1 LPVNLKALSSHGGS
15 QTSGNCPEGMGWNDK
30 TQECESI
37 CEAFDVN
44 NKFLR
49 GFCEDVI
56 KGLEDALIQAK
67 EECSKRNG
75 MKWDESENICVIDIN
90 VIVEE
95 HHDCGS
101 GYHWDEGLQSCMID
115 DIEDPQQGCENN
127 GGRWNGSSCEY
138 NNNECYNGYDQS
150 GNACGESICNNG
162 VDQYGNS
169 CGGDE
174 SNDEK
179 CVDNVYKYYFHPK
192 QKEINDKYNVEYGK
206 MVWAV
211 VGTELGAWLQ
221 FYFTD
226 WDKGEPRAFFKETW
240 KAILIPFGLFTLD
253 EEINDKIKQIE
264 DREKEE
270 NDLLDKET
278 IRRINECRKH

>member
-1 LPVNLKALSSHGGS
+1 MH
-15 QTSGNCPEGMGWNDK
+15 WD
-30 TQECESI
+30 
-37 CEAFDVN
+37 
-44 NKFLR
+44 
-49 GFCEDVI
+49 
-56 KGLEDALIQAK
+56 DAVDR
-67 EECSKRNG
+67 CVP
-75 MKWDESENICVIDIN
+75 DE
-90 VIVEE
+90 VIVTG
-95 HHDCGS
+95 HDCGT
-101 GYHWDEGLQSCMID
+101 GHWDEIFEMCVPEEPSDECERNGGVW
-115 DIEDPQQGCENN
+115 DIARQTCTDPRQECENN